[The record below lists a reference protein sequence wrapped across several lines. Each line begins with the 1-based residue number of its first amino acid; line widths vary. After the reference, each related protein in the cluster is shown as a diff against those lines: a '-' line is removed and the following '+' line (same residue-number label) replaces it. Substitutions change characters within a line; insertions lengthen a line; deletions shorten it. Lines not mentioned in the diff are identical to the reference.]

1 MTGSDNRAV
10 DASLRG
16 QYVEYPIG
24 GYSPSL
30 FSIIRTPDG
39 TMQTVPSE
47 SAYST
52 ISLVI
57 NTRKFGRPDKAG
69 SVTHIFG
76 EVLPR
81 QRGALGDQI
90 CRGALEDDA
99 TAVMSGARSQV
110 DDPVGVRHDRLVMLD
125 HDHRLA

>member
-1 MTGSDNRAV
+1 MTGSDSRAA

-30 FSIIRTPDG
+30 SPTIRTPDG
-39 TMQTVPSE
+39 TMQTVPPE

-52 ISLVI
+52 ISLGI
-57 NTRKFGRPDKAG
+57 NTRKFGPPDNVG
-69 SVTHIFG
+69 SGTHIFG
-76 EVLPR
+76 EVLSGEC
-81 QRGALGDQI
+81 GAFGHQGG
-90 CRGALEDDA
+90 RGALEDDA
-99 TAVMSGARSQV
+99 TAVVAGARPQV
-110 DDPVGVRHDRLVMLD
+110 DDPVGMRHDRLVMLD